1 MLEWLLLLIVLVFF
15 WTLYFVLLLFLS
27 AYRSKLPFVNVRNSN
42 KSPSQAERLL
52 VSVVHYAAL
61 ITGTVAIVYGFSLFN
76 LDWRLTLAFSLLT
89 GLTLAIVLRTGALFT
104 ARRFKRRTLDL
115 LAPVVRLFSIVSSLP
130 GLSHV
135 LALADGNGDSAR
147 KDAEEMI
154 KEGLELLEDSVGLPH
169 GDNEWRMIRNILR
182 MDDVKVKEIMRPRP
196 DVVAV
201 SVETSLEKVAALMTE
216 CSYSRLPVYREDLD
230 DMEGIV
236 YSKDLIDVFKSNG
249 QKEKSLSDIMRDVL
263 LVPETQN
270 LEVLLNVF
278 REERSSIAVVVDE
291 HGGVVGIV
299 TVTDLAE
306 QIFGEMMDE
315 FDDEPP
321 EIEILEESSAL
332 IDAGITVDQLNQ
344 TLGTH
349 VDGSRVD
356 TVGGILYRERG
367 VPNIGDTV
375 RIENVELTV
384 EGMSGRR
391 IKRIRAVK
399 EAEQQAT
406 TTTLNGGGS

>member
-27 AYRSKLPFVNVRNSN
+27 AYRSKLPFVNATNSN

-52 VSVVHYAAL
+52 VSVVHYTAL

-115 LAPVVRLFSIVSSLP
+115 LAPVVRLFSIGSSLP
-130 GLSHV
+130 GLSYA